1 MKFTK
6 YINSQAFPNYNQVEE
21 KDCGPT
27 CLKIIAKHYG
37 KLLNIQTLRNLSE
50 TTREGSSLLNLSDAA
65 EKIGFR
71 SLGVKLDLGQLQE
84 APLPCV
90 LHWNND
96 HYVVLYKC
104 PLTPK
109 VGILRG
115 LFKQNTNYL
124 ISDPAIGLIEYTQEE
139 FLKFWIGNNATET
152 TEEGI
157 TLLLEPTPKFY
168 SPVAHKGGKVDVEI
182 DDEKSFFESPLWGL
196 GAYIL
201 PYKSFIIQ
209 LSIGLLAGSLLQ
221 LVFPFLTQSVVDVG
235 IQNQNISFVYM
246 VLMAQLFLFFGRTAL
261 ELIRSWIL
269 LHLSARINISLIS
282 DFFIKLMNL
291 PISFFD
297 VRMTGDIMQR
307 INDHHRIERILTT
320 SSLDVLF
327 SLINMVIM
335 GGVLAYYNLKIFA
348 VFFAGSLLYF
358 VWVTLFLKR
367 RAKLDYKRFAEV
379 SQEQSKVIE
388 LINGMQEIKLHN
400 AEKQKR
406 WGWEFIQARLFKVSI
421 KGMVLEQTQTIGSN
435 FINELK
441 NIIIIF
447 LSAKLVI
454 DGQITL
460 GMMLAISSIVGNLN
474 GPIVQLINFIREAQD
489 AKISLARLSEIHEKE
504 DEVQNDDEKT
514 NDIPE
519 NADLVLKD
527 VSFRYIG
534 SDINV
539 LDNLNLTIPSNKITA
554 IVGTSGSG
562 KTTLMKLL
570 LKFYE
575 PNSGEIS
582 LSPALSKGEGV
593 EPQSDANEFSDDTI
607 QNNIHNNLSSV
618 TSPSPLGKV
627 GLGLI
632 SQKPWRNHIGSVMQ
646 EGYIFSDTIANNIA
660 IGVDIIDKKRLLYA
674 ADVANIKDFIEDYP
688 LGFNT
693 KIGMEGV
700 GMSTG
705 QKQRLLIARAVY
717 KNPEMLF
724 FDEATSALD
733 ANNEKEIMRK
743 LDIFFKN
750 KTVVV
755 IAHRLSTVMNADQ
768 IVVLEKGK
776 IIEIGN
782 HESLVAKKGSYFEL
796 VRNQLQLGS

>member
-1 MKFTK
+1 MKK
-6 YINSQAFPNYNQVEE
+6 FPNYRQTES

-37 KLLNIQTLRNLSE
+37 KTLNIQDLRDHSE
-50 TTREGSSLLNLSDAA
+50 TTRDGSNLLMLSDAA

-71 SLGVKLDLGQLQE
+71 TIGVKRSILQFDE
-84 APLPCV
+84 LPLPCI
-90 LHWNND
+90 LHWNSG
-96 HYVVLYKC
+96 HFVVLYKI
-104 PLTPK
+104 K
-109 VGILRG
+109 KNK
-115 LFKQNTNYL
+115 FY
-124 ISDPAIGLIEYTQEE
+124 ISDPAIGLIEYTKLE
-139 FLKFWIGNNATET
+139 FLKFWIGNNADET
-152 TEEGI
+152 TVEGI
-157 TLLLEPTPKFY
+157 ALLIEPTPKFY
-168 SPVAHKGGKVDVEI
+168 RSDFDLQDSNPFGFNLLFKYV
-182 DDEKSFFESPLWGL
+182 
-196 GAYIL
+196 L

-209 LSIGLLAGSLLQ
+209 LVIGLLAGSLLE
-221 LVFPFLTQSVVDVG
+221 LIFPFLTQSIVDVG
-235 IQNQNISFVYM
+235 IQNQNIHFIY
-246 VLMAQLFLFFGRTAL
+246 LILFAQLFLFFGKTAL

-269 LHLSARINISLIS
+269 LHLSTRINISLIS

-307 INDHHRIERILTT
+307 INDHHRIEKILTT
-320 SSLDVLF
+320 SSLSVLF

-335 GGVLAYYNLKIFA
+335 GAVLAYYNLKIFA
-348 VFFAGSLLYF
+348 VFFIGSFCYF
-358 VWVTLFLKR
+358 LWVILFLKR
-367 RAKLDYKRFAEV
+367 REKLDYKRFSEV

-406 WGWEFIQARLFKVSI
+406 WGWEYVQARLFKVSM
-421 KGMVLEQTQTIGSN
+421 KGLILEQTQNIGSN
-435 FINELK
+435 FINEIK
-441 NIIIIF
+441 NIVIIF

-460 GMMLAISSIVGNLN
+460 GMMLAISSIVGSLN
-474 GPIVQLINFIREAQD
+474 GPILQLINFIREVQD
-489 AKISLARLSEIHEKE
+489 AKISLARLSEIHDKE
-504 DEVQNDDEKT
+504 DETHQEET
-514 NDIPE
+514 QTHDIPQA
-519 NADLVLKD
+519 ADIVLKD
-527 VSFRYIG
+527 LSYKYIG
-534 SDINV
+534 SDLYV
-539 LDNLNLTIPSNKITA
+539 LENLNLTIPANKVTA

-575 PNSGEIS
+575 PNSGEI
-582 LSPALSKGEGV
+582 LVDKTPLK
-593 EPQSDANEFSDDTI
+593 TI
-607 QNNIHNNLSSV
+607 AQKTWRSH
-618 TSPSPLGKV
+618 V
-627 GLGLI
+627 GT
-632 SQKPWRNHIGSVMQ
+632 VMQ
-646 EGYIFSDTIANNIA
+646 EGYIFNDSIANNIA
-660 IGVDIIDKKRLLYA
+660 IGVDIVNKERLVYA
-674 ADVANIKDFIEDYP
+674 SDVANIATFIQDYP
-688 LGFNT
+688 LGYNT

-733 ANNEKEIMRK
+733 ANNEKKIMEK
-743 LDIFFKN
+743 LDVFFKN

-776 IIEIGN
+776 IVEIGN
-782 HESLVAKKGSYFEL
+782 HQELVKLKGSYYEL
-796 VRNQLQLGS
+796 VRNQLQLGN

>member
-1 MKFTK
+1 LRT
-6 YINSQAFPNYNQVEE
+6 FPFYKQPDS

-37 KLLNIQTLRNLSE
+37 KTLNIQTLRTLSE
-50 TTREGSSLLNLSDAA
+50 TTREGSNLLNISDAA
-65 EKIGFR
+65 ESIGFKT
-71 SLGVKLDLGQLQE
+71 LGVKLSVEKLHE
-84 APLPCV
+84 APLPCI
-90 LHWNND
+90 LHWNKN
-96 HYVVLYKC
+96 HYVVLASLNPSKGGK
-104 PLTPK
+104 LK
-109 VGILRG
+109 K
-115 LFKQNTNYL
+115 LFGFKNSPFGGWGAL
-124 ISDPAIGLIEYTQEE
+124 ISDPAFGLLEYNEEE
-139 FLKFWIGNNATET
+139 FIKHWIGNNADAT

-157 TLLLEPTPKFY
+157 ALLVEPTPKFY
-168 SPVAHKGGKVDVEI
+168 SPLTPKGGI
-182 DDEKSFFESPLWGL
+182 DAEDDKQLFSSPLWGL
-196 GAYIL
+196 GAYL
-201 PYKSFIIQ
+201 FPYKSFVIQ
-209 LSIGLLAGSLLQ
+209 LIIGLLAGSLLQ
-221 LVFPFLTQSVVDVG
+221 LIFPFLTQSVVDVG
-235 IQNQNISFVYM
+235 IQNQNIHFIY
-246 VLMAQLFLFFGRTAL
+246 LILFAQLFLFFGKTAL

-269 LHLSARINISLIS
+269 LHLSTRINISLIS

-320 SSLDVLF
+320 SSLSVLF
-327 SLINMVIM
+327 SVINMFIM

-348 VFFAGSLLYF
+348 VFFIGSVFYF

-367 RAKLDYKRFAEV
+367 RATLDYKRFSEV

-406 WGWEFIQARLFKVSI
+406 WGWEFIQARLFKVSM
-421 KGMVLEQTQTIGSN
+421 KGLVLEQTQTIGSN

-460 GMMLAISSIVGNLN
+460 GMMMAISSIVGSLN
-474 GPIVQLINFIREAQD
+474 GPILQLINFIREAQD
-489 AKISLARLSEIHEKE
+489 AKISMARLSEIHEKE
-504 DEVQNDDEKT
+504 DEIQQAT
-514 NDIPE
+514 NQAHDIPE
-519 NADLVLKD
+519 NCDIVIKDL
-527 VSFRYIG
+527 SFRYIG
-534 SDINV
+534 SDAMV
-539 LDNLNLTIPSNKITA
+539 LENLNLTIPAHKVTA

-575 PNSGEIS
+575 PNSGGINLTPPETS
-582 LSPALSKGEGV
+582 GLSKGEGV
-593 EPQSDANEFSDDTI
+593 KKGIDLAT
-607 QNNIHNNLSSV
+607 
-618 TSPSPLGKV
+618 
-627 GLGLI
+627 I
-632 SQKPWRNHIGSVMQ
+632 SQKAWRSHLGTVMQ
-646 EGYIFSDTIANNIA
+646 EGYIFNDTIANNIA
-660 IGVDIIDKKRLLYA
+660 IGVDIIDKERLVYA
-674 ADVANIKDFIEDYP
+674 ADVANINAFIQEYP
-688 LGFNT
+688 LGYNT

-700 GMSTG
+700 GMSSG

-724 FDEATSALD
+724 FDEATSSLD
-733 ANNEKEIMRK
+733 ANNEKEIMQK
-743 LDIFFKN
+743 LDIFFKY

-776 IIEIGN
+776 IVEIGD
-782 HESLVAKKGSYFEL
+782 HKELVAKKGSYYEL